1 MDSKIKKLVVFSH
14 KQIWKSTNSKLGFA
28 TDGGFVYHMKA
39 ISSLFEQTTLVLPLS
54 RIQKQQ
60 GEIGFEGN
68 NITIIPIDDISG
80 SGIKRKLKY
89 PFWLLKNYGIIRRE
103 IKKADAVH
111 VPIPSDLGTIGMVMA
126 NKMGK
131 PLFVRYCG
139 NWLQI
144 ITKTE
149 KFWHG
154 FMEKNAGGKNAF
166 LTTGVE
172 SEPPS
177 MVNPNIKWIFSS
189 SVTNSEILDLRKN
202 VPSLDL
208 INPKLVIV
216 CRQEEEKG
224 TRQVIEA
231 VKLLKAEHPN
241 LHLHIVGDGGA
252 LSSFKQTVNDLS
264 LENMV
269 TFHGKVNHDDVL
281 TIMQQCH
288 LFCYPTRSSEGFPKV
303 VLEAMASG
311 LPVLGTPVSAIKFM
325 LNTGGGI
332 VLSDSKSETLAKA
345 INIAI
350 SDTETYLNMQ
360 EKALEKSQKFSLEYW
375 ASEIKKHLDIYWN

>member
-1 MDSKIKKLVVFSH
+1 V
-14 KQIWKSTNSKLGFA
+14 
-28 TDGGFVYHMKA
+28 
-39 ISSLFEQTTLVLPLS
+39 
-54 RIQKQQ
+54 
-60 GEIGFEGN
+60 
-68 NITIIPIDDISG
+68 
-80 SGIKRKLKY
+80 
-89 PFWLLKNYGIIRRE
+89 
-103 IKKADAVH
+103 
-111 VPIPSDLGTIGMVMA
+111 VMA

-360 EKALEKSQKFSLEYW
+360 EKALEKSQKFSLESW